1 MRQELAEWADVMRHG
16 NPTPPRSKP
25 RSEDTLRSQLYFA
38 LPALKR
44 WSSLHDSLR
53 EISRNDVL
61 AALPPSGAPRAC
73 MAQALR
79 SIFRA
84 LNARKMVFGNPMFR
98 IHVPA
103 PEQQIPAVPDFVHLR
118 EALDSPDPARALI
131 AALLAYHAV
140 RVPNSGT

>member
-38 LPALKR
+38 PPALKR
-44 WSSLHDSLR
+44 WASLHDSLR

-73 MAQALR
+73 MALR

-84 LNARKMVFGNPMFR
+84 LKARKMVFGNPMFR

-103 PEQQIPAVPDFVHLR
+103 PEQQIRPCPTSCTCEKHSTR
-118 EALDSPDPARALI
+118 PIQRALI